1 MGGQEH
7 EGTIAAEPDVATSA
21 THGPAPAGEAAH
33 APGCGCGGCGP
44 VLSPARVL
52 ALQRLAGN
60 SAVSR
65 AVTLTSRLGGPQVA
79 RVIDDRAHAAGR
91 TARDAWIA
99 GGPRGPIDHTP
110 STGRGG
116 FSATYDPAGQK
127 LTIELRGAVEFRD
140 GMDIYF
146 GRYVV
151 AKQPQNVPAEEAAKA
166 INKLPKAERAAAM
179 APWLWTD
186 AAKATFLTEFK
197 SSIQD
202 AWKGKHQFHA
212 SKEFWTDLGATVDV
226 RVSVLENAKQDTD
239 HMKVVS
245 YKESDATVASLP
257 AHVADTSGIGRHDAD
272 ENEMVVTSQHTRK
285 RSDIPQSVWVS
296 FEPDKT
302 LVTAATK
309 GNLKIFGESYK
320 SGGGPRCGM
329 CKKEIAEAAGAVVNV
344 EIPGQGTDPQ
354 GLAEGRFLAVK
365 FELAANGMTDA
376 ATRCKL
382 TVVGSGVDGTV
393 KMGAGVQQIVAAHEA
408 GHMFGL
414 GDEYTAPFSGTGG
427 DLGDPVDADL
437 GKKQGLPGAVAE
449 NTDTIMSVGQAVK
462 PQHYATFLEALKHVT
477 GMEEWVFGPPVP
489 VKAPDAGADFA
500 TPPGPRPGAPTG
512 APAPAPS
519 AVA

>member
-1 MGGQEH
+1 MTMGAREQES
-7 EGTIAAEPDVATSA
+7 TTAAAPEAGAAD
-21 THGPAPAGEAAH
+21 PAVAGEAVH
-33 APGCGCGGCGP
+33 APACGCGGCGR
-44 VLSPARVL
+44 VLSPARVI

-65 AVTLTSRLGGPQVA
+65 AVSVSSLGGPRLS
-79 RVIDDRAHAAGR
+79 RVIDDRAYNAGR
-91 TARDAWIA
+91 EARDAWIA
-99 GGPRGPIDHTP
+99 TGQKGPIDHTP

-151 AKQPQNVPAEEAAKA
+151 ATQPDNVPAEEAAKA
-166 INKLPKAERAAAM
+166 INKLPRAERAAAM

-186 AAKATFLTEFK
+186 AAKATFLTEFTT
-197 SSIQD
+197 SVQD
-202 AWKGKHQFHA
+202 AWKGKHELHC

-226 RVSVLENAKQDTD
+226 KVTIAAKAKEDTD
-239 HMKVVS
+239 HMKLVS

-257 AHVADTSGIGRHDAD
+257 AHVADTSGLGSHDAD

-285 RSDIPQSVWVS
+285 RSDIPQSVWVG
-296 FEPDKT
+296 FEPGKT
-302 LVTAATK
+302 LITSASK

-320 SGGGPRCGM
+320 SGGGPRCAM

-344 EIPGQGTDPQ
+344 EIPGEGTDPQ

-427 DLGDPVDADL
+427 DLGDPVDGDL

-477 GMEEWVFGPPVP
+477 GMQEWVFGPAVP

-500 TPPGPRPGAPTG
+500 TPPGPGPATEPGGVPAAP
-512 APAPAPS
+512 PS
-519 AVA
+519 VLA